1 MLECRGI
8 AIGAIKGLVALTA
21 LEMDWTGDD
30 TMKTTVND
38 ISNITFI
45 KRRLACRTELLK
57 NGDGRTDGR
66 VFSSPRS
73 RSRTD
78 RTRRLLWPYMIV
90 CACMKRCRRG
100 LSEVVESGVIVF
112 SSDNSR
118 ERNSAADKLTYC
130 AFLDKSTNF
139 GTEVKVKGKVFP
151 YSLPSVGPGAD
162 PGVQAVSPQV
172 T

>member
-1 MLECRGI
+1 
-8 AIGAIKGLVALTA
+8 
-21 LEMDWTGDD
+21 
-30 TMKTTVND
+30 
-38 ISNITFI
+38 
-45 KRRLACRTELLK
+45 
-57 NGDGRTDGR
+57 
-66 VFSSPRS
+66 
-73 RSRTD
+73 
-78 RTRRLLWPYMIV
+78 
-90 CACMKRCRRG
+90 MKRCRRG

-130 AFLDKSTNF
+130 AFFDKSTNF